1 MDNVAK
7 NGIITI
13 NNAFSFEILNIIE
26 IPNNPT
32 VLDFKVSQ
40 YDLLYIHTKNKNDDK
55 IYNLYCYTL
64 NGVNISTLELYKEYI
79 NFFSDNYGIS
89 ALCKDGSVYEY
100 NSANLKEIR
109 NHLNRE
115 DK

>member
-1 MDNVAK
+1 
-7 NGIITI
+7 
-13 NNAFSFEILNIIE
+13 
-26 IPNNPT
+26 
-32 VLDFKVSQ
+32 
-40 YDLLYIHTKNKNDDK
+40 
-55 IYNLYCYTL
+55 L

-100 NSANLKEIR
+100 NSANLKEIK

-115 DK
+115 DISEIKSSGEISYCLECPELKCIVVIFKKESKIIRKNNNM